1 MANCYKPADIA
12 KGCDAADLQ
21 ALSGGLL
28 VDLAAF
34 LPTKHATK
42 KFTLSNIGVID
53 PDTGAYPSATG
64 VKEVASLDIS
74 VAASTTG
81 DVVVTL
87 DGVATNVAV
96 IAADSAIVVAGKI
109 RASVFTGFVTSGT
122 GANVVF
128 TATAVG
134 VKQNAV
140 YSAGTTGATGVI
152 TTTTQGYPASDYYPL
167 KVEWEKNA
175 VKPNYEVISSE
186 VKKDTYA
193 QIATG
198 IIINDSESDAGKET
212 AMALSTRKW
221 VFIYKATG
229 VADADDAYHVLG
241 YKNGLQFVVEPTS
254 DDLGGRV
261 SGSLR
266 SLTGGGEANPNGVN
280 FILAGG
286 LAATDTLFNNRF
298 EVVVIP

>member
-1 MANCYKPADIA
+1 MTNCYKPADIT

-34 LPTKHATK
+34 LPTKHVTK
-42 KFTLSNIGVID
+42 KFTLANIGVID
-53 PDTGAYPSATG
+53 PDTGDYP
-64 VKEVASLDIS
+64 
-74 VAASTTG
+74 
-81 DVVVTL
+81 
-87 DGVATNVAV
+87 
-96 IAADSAIVVAGKI
+96 IVG
-109 RASVFTGFVTSGT
+109 
-122 GANVVF
+122 
-128 TATAVG
+128 
-134 VKQNAV
+134 
-140 YSAGTTGATGVI
+140 
-152 TTTTQGYPASDYYPL
+152 SDYYPL

-298 EVVVIP
+298 EVVVI

>member
-1 MANCYKPADIA
+1 MAKCYKPADIS
-12 KGCDAADLQ
+12 KGCDSADLQ

-53 PDTGAYPSATG
+53 PDTGAYP
-64 VKEVASLDIS
+64 L
-74 VAASTTG
+74 
-81 DVVVTL
+81 
-87 DGVATNVAV
+87 
-96 IAADSAIVVAGKI
+96 
-109 RASVFTGFVTSGT
+109 
-122 GANVVF
+122 
-128 TATAVG
+128 VG
-134 VKQNAV
+134 
-140 YSAGTTGATGVI
+140 
-152 TTTTQGYPASDYYPL
+152 SDYYPL

-193 QIATG
+193 QIVTG

-221 VFIYKATG
+221 VFIYKASG
-229 VADADDAYHVLG
+229 VADAEDAYHVLG

-266 SLTGGGEANPNGVN
+266 SLTGGGEANPNGMN
-280 FILAGG
+280 FLLDGG
-286 LAATDTLFNNRF
+286 IAATETLFNNRLNT
-298 EVVVIP
+298 VVIP